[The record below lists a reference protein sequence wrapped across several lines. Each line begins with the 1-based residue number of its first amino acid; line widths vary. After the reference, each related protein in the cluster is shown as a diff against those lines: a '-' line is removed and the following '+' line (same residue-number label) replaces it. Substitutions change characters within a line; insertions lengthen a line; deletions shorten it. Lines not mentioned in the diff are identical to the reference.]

1 MTKWWG
7 ATVIAIVSAVVL
19 QSSVL
24 PIFIASPFK
33 PDLLLVFVVLLGLR
47 GSFKAGAALSWV
59 LGLVKDVFSGLYLG
73 LNALSFLVIFM
84 VIKHVSE
91 RLYAESAPLL
101 VIAVSIATLSCISIN
116 LLLLV
121 MFATSPGI
129 AYSMSA
135 GLVPHLLVNAFVA
148 SLVPLIPGF
157 DRLLEAP

>member
-1 MTKWWG
+1 MTKWG

-19 QSSVL
+19 QSSVV
-24 PIFIASPFK
+24 PIYIASPFK
-33 PDLLLVFVVLLGLR
+33 PDLLLVFVVFLGLR
-47 GSFKAGAALSWV
+47 GSFTAGAALSWA

-84 VIKHVSE
+84 VIKQVSD
-91 RLYAESAPLL
+91 RLYAESAPLF
-101 VIAVSIATLSCISIN
+101 VIAVCIATLSCATIN

-121 MFATSPGI
+121 MFAATPGI